1 MMLELKR
8 LQDQVDSWIK
18 EYGVNY
24 FDEMTNTALLM
35 EEVGELAR
43 LMARMYGQQSFK
55 VQLSK
60 DEQHQQLA
68 DEMADVLFVL
78 TCLANQ
84 TNTNLTTAMQE
95 NLEKKTNRDT
105 DRHRSNPHLKSD
117 SSS

>member
-1 MMLELKR
+1 MKQDLKN
-8 LQDQVDSWIK
+8 LQDQVDNWIK
-18 EYGVNY
+18 KYGVNY
-24 FDEMTNTALLM
+24 FDEMTNTVLLM

-55 VQLSK
+55 VPTNR
-60 DEQHQQLA
+60 EAQHKQLA

-84 TNTNLTTAMQE
+84 TNTDLTSAMQE
-95 NLEKKTNRDT
+95 NLQKKTKRDT
-105 DRHRSNPHLKSD
+105 DRHKSNPHLKRD